1 MWGSG
6 RDDVELGVTSEVHRA
21 KVVGGAV
28 DGSKECGEELAEEG
42 GGEVRPREELEKDMV
57 TKDVGE
63 ERWLLVTTR
72 MEREKRSKR
81 SMAKSKN
88 RDKIV
93 FLLLLDTG
101 QKIVPN
107 LMSYKFLVI
116 C

>member
-1 MWGSG
+1 MVRRS
-6 RDDVELGVTSEVHRA
+6 
-21 KVVGGAV
+21 AV
-28 DGSKECGEELAEEG
+28 KSLPRRG